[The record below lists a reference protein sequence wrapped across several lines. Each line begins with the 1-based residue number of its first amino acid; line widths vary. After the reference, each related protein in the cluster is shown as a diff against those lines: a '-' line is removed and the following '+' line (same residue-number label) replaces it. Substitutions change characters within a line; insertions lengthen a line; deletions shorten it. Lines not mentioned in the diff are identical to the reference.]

1 MKSTKAKVLSTEQRV
16 EKLIR
21 ENGLAR
27 QTAIMNEL
35 KGTVQRLSSLE
46 QGGDVAMK
54 ARQTL
59 MNRNSCL
66 PDLNAIQNGPV
77 QSEQE
82 ILVDLISSEVSN
94 YKKDILD
101 NYVKI
106 AEKTEKELQNV
117 DNERTQLLAI
127 NQRLTTEVKTLR
139 DQLRTAYTNLEH
151 VELNLNHY
159 MTEFDV
165 QTEQLTRVREN
176 YEKYEKLHANIERQ
190 LKSQLAKLTEESESK
205 INELSESNKKLSAE
219 KAQLVKERTQNA
231 SQQLTSEEFQKYQAD
246 QIAELTLKNSKL
258 SLENE
263 DVRTKNMRLVQENSN
278 NLDKINNLQDEIH
291 RITNEY
297 EAKIDQ
303 ITKTYELRLKAQ
315 PQRSNSDAQQPQGRF
330 SDLYSL
336 QIPEMDT
343 FEAQNY
349 DAAYHERERTVTEL
363 DRLNL
368 MRGDSSGPLDPSRKT
383 SNLPNIRPPGQTSLS
398 RPTAMSNLRKPT
410 NLSISPDNKPKESS
424 LIAPPVKN
432 PTPPALHETNFG
444 KREDPHPK
452 LEPVVEEEIYDLG
465 RETSGP
471 NFLVISSETPRRQR
485 RRNRKTQHQNHT
497 TSKRPLEIRR
507 SKEQRAHPAS

>member
-1 MKSTKAKVLSTEQRV
+1 
-16 EKLIR
+16 
-21 ENGLAR
+21 
-27 QTAIMNEL
+27 
-35 KGTVQRLSSLE
+35 
-46 QGGDVAMK
+46 
-54 ARQTL
+54 

-127 NQRLTTEVKTLR
+127 NQRLTSEVKALR
-139 DQLRTAYTNLEH
+139 EQLRTVYGNLEH

-176 YEKYEKLHANIERQ
+176 YDKYEKLHSKIERE
-190 LKSQLAKLTEESESK
+190 LKAQLAKLTEESETK
-205 INELSESNKKLSAE
+205 ISELTEENKKLSAE
-219 KAQLVKERTQNA
+219 KAQLVRERTQNTT
-231 SQQLTSEEFQKYQAD
+231 QQLTAEEFQKYQSD

-258 SLENE
+258 SLENQ
-263 DVRTKNMRLVQENSN
+263 DVRTKNMKLVQENSN

-303 ITKTYELRLKAQ
+303 IVKTYELRLKAQ
-315 PQRSNSDAQQPQGRF
+315 PQQSAADAQQPQGRF

-336 QIPEMDT
+336 QIPEMDSA
-343 FEAQNY
+343 EAHNY
-349 DAAYHERERTVTEL
+349 DAGYHERERTVSEF

-398 RPTAMSNLRKPT
+398 RPAATSNLRKPT
-410 NLSISPDNKPKESS
+410 NLSTSHESKPKESS
-424 LIAPPVKN
+424 LIAPPITN
-432 PTPPALHETNFG
+432 PTPPALRETNLSR
-444 KREDPHPK
+444 KEDQHQK
-452 LEPVVEEEIYDLG
+452 LDPVVEEDIDEFG
-465 RETSGP
+465 RENSGP
-471 NFLVISSETPRRQR
+471 NFLVISSE
-485 RRNRKTQHQNHT
+485 
-497 TSKRPLEIRR
+497 
-507 SKEQRAHPAS
+507 AA